1 MAFFNRK
8 KNTETRT
15 LSKPDELQVGDLV
28 TLKERSSLPAELQG
42 SDLEVISVGTYQYD
56 DGLEKEVTLR
66 STENKTYYLLVDDND
81 GDPLLCFSIK
91 IERAMIESLFDLEQ
105 FSILFDDDY
114 AQIKTQDITV
124 LPEGWTK
131 EGVYIQTEKDVEGYF
146 YQDDLIV
153 KKITASSMQ
162 NDKCEEFRGF
172 ICELNKDENYS
183 LSIEVWS
190 SGETDVFLGVSVPTD
205 VILEMWPN
213 AK

>member
-42 SDLEVISVGTYQYD
+42 SDLEVISIGTYQYD
-56 DGLEKEVTLR
+56 GGLEKEITLR
-66 STENKTYYLLVDDND
+66 STENKTYYLLLDDND

-91 IERAMIESLFDLEQ
+91 IERGMVDSLFDLDQ
-105 FSILFDDDY
+105 FSILFDNDY
-114 AQIKTQDITV
+114 AEIKTQDITV
-124 LPEGWTK
+124 LSKGWTK

-146 YQDDLIV
+146 YQDDLIA
-153 KKITASSMQ
+153 KNITASSTQ
-162 NDKCEEFRGF
+162 SDKCEEFRGF
-172 ICELNKDENYS
+172 SCELDKDENYS

-190 SGETDVFLGVSVPTD
+190 SGETDIFLEVSVPTD

>member
-42 SDLEVISVGTYQYD
+42 SDLEVISIGTYQYD
-56 DGLEKEVTLR
+56 GGLEKEITLR
-66 STENKTYYLLVDDND
+66 STENKTYYLLLDDND

-91 IERAMIESLFDLEQ
+91 IERGMVDSLFDLDQ
-105 FSILFDDDY
+105 FSILFDNDY
-114 AQIKTQDITV
+114 AEIKTQDITV
-124 LPEGWTK
+124 LPRGWTK

-146 YQDDLIV
+146 YQDDLIA
-153 KKITASSMQ
+153 KNITASSTQ
-162 NDKCEEFRGF
+162 SDKCEEFRG
-172 ICELNKDENYS
+172 YS

-190 SGETDVFLGVSVPTD
+190 SGETDIFLEVSVPTD